1 VQPGS
6 AFKPL
11 YYSAALSQAVM
22 TPATLLLDS
31 PTVFRNGDG
40 TPYIPLNY
48 KGRWK
53 GRVTVRDAL
62 SQSMNVPSLKVLQAV
77 GFDAAMRQSSLLLG
91 RRDPW
96 EIERV
101 FPRKYPL
108 GLGLAAVSPLQMA
121 RAYAVFANQ
130 GSSAEPAAIRHIT
143 DRDGDPVYR
152 MSADHTGGPHSVLS
166 PQEAYLMVNLLEGTV
181 SSGTLRWAVQS
192 AGWKDRPVAGKTG
205 TTQNWADAWTIGFA
219 PQITTA
225 VWFGFDRPGGTLGVS
240 LTVAVLTGTFV
251 PIHMNKDTI
260 CIDGS

>member
-1 VQPGS
+1 MQPGS
-6 AFKPL
+6 AFKSL
-11 YYSAALSQAVM
+11 YYSAALSQEVV

-31 PTVFRNGDG
+31 PTVFRNDDG

-48 KGRWK
+48 KGRWN
-53 GRVTVRDAL
+53 GRVTLRDAL
-62 SQSMNVPSLKVLQAV
+62 SHSMIVPSLQVRQAV
-77 GFDAAMRQSSLLLG
+77 GFDAAIRQSSLLLG
-91 RRDPW
+91 RRDPR

-108 GLGLAAVSPLQMA
+108 GLGVATVSPLQMA
-121 RAYAVFANQ
+121 RACAVFANQ
-130 GSSAEPAAIRHIT
+130 GRSAEPAAIRHIT

-152 MSADHTGGPHSVLS
+152 ASADHTGGPHSVLS
-166 PQEAYLMVNLLEGTV
+166 PQEAYIIVNLLESTV

-192 AGWKDRPVAGKTG
+192 AGWKDRTVSGKTG

-219 PQITTA
+219 PQIATA
-225 VWFGFDRPGGTLGVS
+225 VWFGFDRPGGTLGGS

-251 PIHMNKDTI
+251 PIQMNKDTI